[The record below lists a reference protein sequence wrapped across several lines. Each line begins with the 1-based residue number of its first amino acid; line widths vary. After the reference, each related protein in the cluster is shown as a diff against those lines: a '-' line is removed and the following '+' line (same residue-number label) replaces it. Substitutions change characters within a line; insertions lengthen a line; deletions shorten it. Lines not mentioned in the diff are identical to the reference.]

1 MIAQKLQFNNYYV
14 SMRNRKRFKNGIG
27 IEYESVNMSSFNT

>member
-14 SMRNRKRFKNGIG
+14 SMKNRKRSENGIG
-27 IEYESVNMSSFNT
+27 IEYESVHMSCFNT